1 MYSKRANRVNSDD
14 SVHALKVSTGMSL
27 LARTFMGRVRPVVG
41 VFGASA
47 EPSLTRR
54 GSKNYNWYFRALE
67 KRKTDA
73 AVVAVYASLCL

>member
-1 MYSKRANRVNSDD
+1 MNGDD
-14 SVHALKVSTGMSL
+14 SVHSQEVASGMSL

-41 VFGASA
+41 VFGAGA
-47 EPSLTRR
+47 EPLLTRR

-73 AVVAVYASLCL
+73 AVVAVYAWLCL